1 MASAF
6 CAAKF
11 RCVVLEALDQV
22 GGKTIG
28 LHSAWIN
35 DTNQSEVYSL
45 AKSFGLDLVEQY
57 MAGTNLCQKKDG
69 RLLPYASGFGEV
81 RVPCTTSVLR
91 VC

>member
-1 MASAF
+1 VASAF

-35 DTNQSEVYSL
+35 DTNQSEVY
-45 AKSFGLDLVEQY
+45 EQY